1 MGRRMRWCLPIGL
14 ILLPIVSG
22 CAWDPYMPV
31 YGGPATG
38 YAAPPVPTI
47 ENPLLL
53 PVRDREFAWNQIV
66 DTIDNY
72 FKIEHEDR
80 VRLVGNLLT
89 EGRIETYPAVASTL
103 LEPWRSDSTPGFER
117 LQSTLQ
123 SIYRQASVHVTPG
136 DDSFLVQVAVF
147 KYLEVVDR
155 PEHATV
161 GAATPRHD
169 GSLPN
174 NGRQTQFDSSARLDW
189 IRIGRD
195 VALEQR
201 ILTELHA
208 RLVDAGPPGML
219 TPAAR

>member
-1 MGRRMRWCLPIGL
+1 MRWCLPIGL
-14 ILLPIVSG
+14 VLLSIVSG
-22 CAWDPYMPV
+22 CAWEPYMPV

-38 YAAPPVPTI
+38 YAPPPVPTI

-80 VRLVGNLLT
+80 VRLVGDLLT
-89 EGRIETYPAVASTL
+89 EGRIDTYPAVASTL

-117 LQSTLQ
+117 LHSTLQ
-123 SIYRQASVHVTPG
+123 SIQRQASVHVTPG
-136 DDSFLVQVAVF
+136 ENSYLVQVAVF

-169 GSLPN
+169 ASLASN
-174 NGRQTQFDSSARLDW
+174 RRQTRFDSLARLEW

-201 ILTELHA
+201 ILAELHA
-208 RLVDAGPPGML
+208 RLVDASPPGVL
-219 TPAAR
+219 LPPAAR